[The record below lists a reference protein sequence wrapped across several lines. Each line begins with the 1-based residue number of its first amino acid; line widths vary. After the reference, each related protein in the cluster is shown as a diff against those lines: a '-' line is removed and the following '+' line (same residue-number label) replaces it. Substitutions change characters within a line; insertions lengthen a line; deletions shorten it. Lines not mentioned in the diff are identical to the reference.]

1 MGKNGFILVIIT
13 KVMHLMVIGKGKEP
27 INIGMDKFM
36 KEHGQIVYV
45 MVMVKIDIQ
54 MAMFT

>member
-1 MGKNGFILVIIT
+1 MAKNGFILVIIT
-13 KVMHLMVIGKGKEP
+13 KVMHLMAIGKGKES
-27 INIGMDKFM
+27 INIGMDKCM
-36 KEHGQIVYV
+36 KELGQIVYV